1 MKLML
6 ERLLFRL
13 LLRGD
18 PEEFAGVRAFHF
30 GADGEARDIDQLML
44 LSVRTVNEAWAAID
58 GGAERQ
64 FWGCCG
70 CGFWRRW
77 WRGLRF

>member
-44 LSVRTVNEAWAAID
+44 LSVRTVNEAWTAID
-58 GGAERQ
+58 RGAER
-64 FWGCCG
+64 
-70 CGFWRRW
+70 
-77 WRGLRF
+77 